1 MGAFWGAWGTWDC
14 NWHSRH
20 VYININHYNNFT
32 KIHYRRGDHYRF
44 YKDGQDNQPWRHDPR
59 RPDGV
64 VYGKQRPS
72 LTVRPNTS
80 NFRKYDQGTI
90 RSPTINLRENV
101 RPTINAPKS
110 SSNNQT
116 SIKKLPANDLRVKV
130 ANQVNT
136 KPPATIDL
144 KSDAGNQ
151 SSEIA
156 STSDLKAQE
165 FTTSS
170 TLISNVESDTSDQRI
185 ARSSTNDSS
194 RNHTLAARGRGRN
207 RYGESYNLQPNR
219 QILPPSKDS
228 GVLREGPINV
238 VGR

>member
-1 MGAFWGAWGTWDC
+1 M
-14 NWHSRH
+14 
-20 VYININHYNNFT
+20 
-32 KIHYRRGDHYRF
+32 
-44 YKDGQDNQPWRHDPR
+44 
-59 RPDGV
+59 
-64 VYGKQRPS
+64 
-72 LTVRPNTS
+72 
-80 NFRKYDQGTI
+80 
-90 RSPTINLRENV
+90 
-101 RPTINAPKS
+101 KS

-136 KPPATIDL
+136 KPPATVDL

-170 TLISNVESDTSDQRI
+170 TLISNVESDTRDQRI
-185 ARSSTNDSS
+185 ARSSSNDSS
-194 RNHTLAARGRGRN
+194 RNHTLAARGRGRHRHETN
-207 RYGESYNLQPNR
+207 YNLQPNR
-219 QILPPSKDS
+219 SNLPSSKGS
-228 GVLREGPINV
+228 GVLSEGPINV